1 MAERNLD
8 FDRVVDRRNTR
19 CLKFDFAVKR
29 GYPEDVLPLWVA
41 DMDFRT
47 SSYVE
52 DALAELTRHNIY
64 GYTNTQCGDGFFEA
78 VSGWMKRHHR
88 WNVDPSWH
96 VKTPGVCFAIAA
108 AIRAFTRPDDA
119 VIIQQPVYY
128 PFERLIR
135 LNGRKVITSDLVQEA
150 DGRYRMDPDD
160 FEQKIIQNNVKL
172 FILCSPHNPVG
183 RVWTAEELRKIGRI
197 CGKHHATVF
206 SDEIHFD
213 FTWEGEHHVFQEV
226 EEEFR
231 DFTVTATSP
240 SKTFNLAGLQQS
252 NIFIPN
258 PQLRCLFRREVDRT
272 GYDEPTSFGIAAA
285 QAAYENGD
293 EWYTAMKAY
302 VDYVF
307 RDVQGNVFAQ
317 GTSLWVMIDIHTRKP
332 VPCSEVERFMA
343 QYDPQNRVSHPRYHF
358 FNEGKFGDTAKTEHR
373 VTRLETDFNGH
384 MNNRD
389 YLRLALSVIDPA
401 ASAGRTIRE
410 IHLKFLQECVAGEM
424 LDCLCDVG
432 EGGEI
437 TIRIAKPDGTPACLV
452 STVWR

>member
-1 MAERNLD
+1 MAERNLN

-64 GYTNTQCGDGFFEA
+64 GYTNTQAGDGFFEA
-78 VSGWMKRHHR
+78 VSGWMKRYHH
-88 WNVDPSWH
+88 WHVDQTWH

-135 LNGRKVITSDLVQEA
+135 INGRKAVSSDLVQGP
-150 DGRYRMDPDD
+150 DGRYTMDPDD
-160 FEQKIIQNNVKL
+160 FEQKIIRNNVKL

-197 CGKHHATVF
+197 CGKHHVTVF

-213 FTWEGEHHVFQEV
+213 FAWEGEHHVFQEV

-293 EWYTAMKAY
+293 EWYMAMKAY
-302 VDYVF
+302 VADNL
-307 RDVQGNVFAQ
+307 DFACRFTREHLP
-317 GTSLWVMIDIHTRKP
+317 GVTLRKP
-332 VPCSEVERFMA
+332 EGTYLAWLDFRSFGLRPAELEEIIVQRARLWLDSGSIFGKAGEGFQRINAAC
-343 QYDPQNRVSHPRYHF
+343 PRSTLL
-358 FNEGKFGDTAKTEHR
+358 EALE
-373 VTRLETDFNGH
+373 RLEHAIN
-384 MNNRD
+384 
-389 YLRLALSVIDPA
+389 L
-401 ASAGRTIRE
+401 
-410 IHLKFLQECVAGEM
+410 
-424 LDCLCDVG
+424 
-432 EGGEI
+432 
-437 TIRIAKPDGTPACLV
+437 
-452 STVWR
+452 